1 MTKVTG
7 KMCAFWLEANET
19 HLDTIAES
27 RGTEEKMNLVREGDE
42 RLLEGGRELMKLFG
56 SA

>member
-19 HLDTIAES
+19 HLDTITES
-27 RGTEEKMNLVREGDE
+27 RATEKMNLVREGDE